1 MVPPFFRNLLTQIAS
16 GRQRRKT
23 INARTRKHLLKVQCF
38 IPRCVT
44 FVQSSLAP
52 TVMSLKVKSNV
63 VFLAYFL
70 FVQLILKSYD
80 DGRPYASALSV
91 NRKLRLEKKNAPY
104 PKIG

>member
-1 MVPPFFRNLLTQIAS
+1 
-16 GRQRRKT
+16 
-23 INARTRKHLLKVQCF
+23 
-38 IPRCVT
+38 
-44 FVQSSLAP
+44 
-52 TVMSLKVKSNV
+52 MSLKVKSNV